1 MTTLTDR
8 YVEATLR
15 RLPPRQRPDIDK
27 ELRASIADAIDD
39 HIEAGSD
46 SDAAE
51 HAALTTLG
59 DPARLAAGYANSP
72 LHLIGPALYLDYVRL
87 LTSLLATVLPI
98 VAGVVGLVQVAEGE
112 TAGTVITTALGAT
125 ITAGVHICFWTT
137 LLFVLIER
145 RPAMRPTMRPTP
157 AEPWTPAALPDPR
170 PTRGARF
177 GEVVGEAVVL
187 VLTVTFLLISP
198 LLRIRTDA
206 AGDPIGLFSPWLW
219 DTGVVYVLSLLA
231 IARLGLSVAKHYT
244 RWNLPLAVARPVV
257 DLACVAVVLGLHSAD
272 RLLNPAFVEAVGW
285 PAGAMRWVGIG
296 LGVALVV
303 ELARAVVEL
312 VAGITTR
319 SWPAADIGA
328 LLRRSVDALPGPRRR

>member
-1 MTTLTDR
+1 MR
-8 YVEATLR
+8 PCAAC
-15 RLPPRQRPDIDK
+15 PPRQRPDIDK

-51 HAALTTLG
+51 TRRPHRARRPGTAGRRLRRPPAAPHRPG
-59 DPARLAAGYANSP
+59 AVPRL
-72 LHLIGPALYLDYVRL
+72 LRL

-98 VAGVVGLVQVAEGE
+98 VARGRRPR
-112 TAGTVITTALGAT
+112 AGRRRRDRRHRHHDRARRGDHGRRA
-125 ITAGVHICFWTT
+125 HRFWTT

>member
-39 HIEAGSD
+39 HIEAGGD

-51 HAALTTLG
+51 RAALTTLG

-87 LTSLLATVLPI
+87 LTSLLAIVLPI
-98 VAGVVGLVQVAEGE
+98 VAGVVGLVRVAEGAS
-112 TAGTVITTALGAT
+112 AGAVITTVLGAT

-145 RPAMRPTMRPTP
+145 RPAPRPAP
-157 AEPWTPAALPDPR
+157 AKPWTPAALPDPQPSR
-170 PTRGARF
+170 RARF

-187 VLTVTFLLISP
+187 VLAVTFTLISP
-198 LLRIRTDA
+198 RLRIQTDA
-206 AGDPIGLFSPWLW
+206 AGDPIGVLSPWLW
-219 DTGVVYVLSLLA
+219 ETGMVYVLSVLA
-231 IARLGLSVAKHYT
+231 IARLGLSVAKHYS

-257 DLACVAVVLGLHSAD
+257 DLACAAVILALYAAD
-272 RLLNPAFVEAVGW
+272 RFLNPAFVEAAGW
-285 PAGAMRWVGIG
+285 PSSAMRWVGIG

-303 ELARAVVEL
+303 ELVRAVVEL
-312 VAGITTR
+312 VAGISTR
-319 SWPAADIGA
+319 SWAASDIGG